1 MFYSFVVKQPHYGS
15 LPGRLDRLWSVFTSG
30 VSGTPFVCQY
40 LWTHL
45 ELCPT
50 RQGWQPCGFSAAT
63 QFTRVE
69 VCSHPGLLRRV
80 QNNSPEFLKCLHQP
94 MACSSDSPKTP
105 CVVAGARQ
113 SNTVTGA
120 ASSGE
125 LWPGLSLKAGRRGD
139 EAGSAS
145 QGRDQP
151 ELFGTH
157 TLHPPNP
164 TPTPAA
170 KGWSGLGDRPASSQA
185 WVLVRP
191 GVSPFALG
199 LCPLYAGWGC

>member
-1 MFYSFVVKQPHYGS
+1 M
-15 LPGRLDRLWSVFTSG
+15 FTSG

-45 ELCPT
+45 ELCPA

-69 VCSHPGLLRRV
+69 VCSPPGLLRRV
-80 QNNSPEFLKCLHQP
+80 RNNSPEFLKCLHQP
-94 MACSSDSPKTP
+94 MACASDSPKTP

-170 KGWSGLGDRPASSQA
+170 MGWSGLGDRPASSQA